1 MFLPWYWYSGGGSV
15 AQDYAN
21 TQRTEIPLQ
30 HYNIETHIHGT
41 SNLQCKNF
49 QLEGMQQ
56 AAKKVTLNQT
66 YSQWGGGSILINQKM
81 HTALQQCFK

>member
-1 MFLPWYWYSGGGSV
+1 M

-41 SNLQCKNF
+41 RNLQCKNF

-56 AAKKVTLNQT
+56 AVQKVTLNQT
-66 YSQWGGGSILINQKM
+66 YSQ
-81 HTALQQCFK
+81 